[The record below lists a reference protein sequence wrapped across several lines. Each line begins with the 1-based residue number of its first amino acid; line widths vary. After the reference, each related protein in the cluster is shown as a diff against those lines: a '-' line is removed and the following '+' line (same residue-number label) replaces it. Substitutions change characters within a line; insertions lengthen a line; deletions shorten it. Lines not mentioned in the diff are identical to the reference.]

1 MPCVG
6 SAWGRAARR
15 LQGWACGRAW
25 FGSGAGGGQ
34 TRIGTHACQTRIG
47 EGSCQIRI
55 GNTGGSNPKR
65 EKRQQEKNKK
75 IKNKKRRKTCGCN
88 HTGRVATTAVITGLT
103 TTRGYNRSWNCGP
116 RGCGCNQSL
125 NLDRV
130 SGVSLQVVQMYCL
143 SPSGAYSRP
152 SQVRWNHP
160 SHSSQPTIAC

>member
-1 MPCVG
+1 MG

-34 TRIGTHACQTRIG
+34 TRIGTRACQTRIG
-47 EGSCQIRI
+47 KWPGQIRI

-65 EKRQQEKNKK
+65 EKRHQEKKK
-75 IKNKKRRKTCGCN
+75 EKRKNKKRRKPCGCN

-130 SGVSLQVVQMYCL
+130 SGVGLLQIRILSSLNTLAGSMTQR
-143 SPSGAYSRP
+143 S
-152 SQVRWNHP
+152 
-160 SHSSQPTIAC
+160 